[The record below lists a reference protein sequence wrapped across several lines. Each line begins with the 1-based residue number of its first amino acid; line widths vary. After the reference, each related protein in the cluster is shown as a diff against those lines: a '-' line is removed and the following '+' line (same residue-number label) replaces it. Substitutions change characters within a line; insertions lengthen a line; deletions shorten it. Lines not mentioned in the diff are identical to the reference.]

1 MSGLGLRE
9 LRRANYERQ
18 LALLEH
24 GTIRSSIEWS
34 GSKHIEKVDDE
45 LAELVKAFADY
56 RAGGSRKALCDE
68 IADVLICLDLFAMA
82 FGVDLSEATVSKFNE
97 RSAEWGI
104 PVRLG
109 EHEKSRE
116 VE

>member
-24 GTIRSSIEWS
+24 DGATSTIEFSSAALL
-34 GSKHIEKVDDE
+34 EKLDDE
-45 LAELVKAFADY
+45 LAELVKACADY
-56 RAGGSRKALCDE
+56 RDDGPRKALCDE

-82 FGVDLSEATVSKFNE
+82 FGVDLSEAVVSKFNE

-109 EHEKSRE
+109 EHAKSLE